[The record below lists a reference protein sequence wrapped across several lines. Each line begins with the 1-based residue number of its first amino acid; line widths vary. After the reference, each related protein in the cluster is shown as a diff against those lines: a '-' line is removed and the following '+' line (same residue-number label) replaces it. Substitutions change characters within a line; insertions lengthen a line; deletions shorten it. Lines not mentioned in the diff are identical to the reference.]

1 MAALKYWVWL
11 TTLPGLGERAK
22 LQLLAHFGSPEEIYF
37 APEGELLL
45 AEGITKLQ
53 AALLA
58 DKSLDRAEKVLED
71 CARDGQFL
79 LTMDDAGYPARLR
92 NIYDPPLLLYGK
104 GSLPLFDDEVAVTV
118 VGTRDCTPYGVR
130 AASQLG
136 YELARQGALLVSGM
150 AKGIDGEALKGALRA
165 GGFTAAVLGGGAD
178 VVYPAANRRLYEDIA
193 ATGVILSEYPPGT
206 EPRGDHFP
214 VRNRLLSA
222 LSLATVVVEAP
233 EKSGA
238 LITAAT
244 ALEQGREVF
253 AVPGPFDAPKS
264 RGCNTLIR
272 ECVCFFFDAWD
283 VLSFYESRFPHK
295 LRSLRA
301 TIPPLP
307 KGLFAPKLEN
317 SAEELERLVY
327 EKAHRLYGDELPK
340 IVQDRIDLELPGI
353 IQRFREEC
361 PDVDVDIR
369 MADHVDVPYELLAQ
383 GKMDAILVSPQD
395 EGQYEWV
402 HLADDPM
409 FAVLPKD
416 FDTQG
421 MTAFPLAAFEA
432 RDFIMPSQGFDKD
445 IMRIFNRIGVK
456 PHILPTWVDDPTVI
470 SMVSHGL
477 GVSMMTELTVRG
489 RTDGVKLLPVE
500 PASSRELGLAV
511 RLFYASSDFFCH
523 FIDCTKRVVAEM
535 QP

>member
-1 MAALKYWVWL
+1 MESKKLEALLMAVDLGSFTKAAEVLGYTQSGL
-11 TTLPGLGERAK
+11 THMMNSLEKEVGFTLLERGRNGVRLTEEGER
-22 LQLLAHFGSPEEIYF
+22 I
-37 APEGELLL
+37 APAVREF
-45 AEGITKLQ
+45 LQ
-53 AALLA
+53 AN
-58 DKSLDRAEKVLED
+58 
-71 CARDGQFL
+71 
-79 LTMDDAGYPARLR
+79 ARLDSV
-92 NIYDPPLLLYGK
+92 I
-104 GSLPLFDDEVAVTV
+104 EQV
-118 VGTRDCTPYGVR
+118 VSSRTEIIRVSAY
-130 AASQLG
+130 AS
-136 YELARQGALLVSGM
+136 
-150 AKGIDGEALKGALRA
+150 
-165 GGFTAAVLGGGAD
+165 
-178 VVYPAANRRLYEDIA
+178 IA
-193 ATGVILSEYPPGT
+193 M
-206 EPRGDHFP
+206 H
-214 VRNRLLSA
+214 
-222 LSLATVVVEAP
+222 
-233 EKSGA
+233 
-238 LITAAT
+238 
-244 ALEQGREVF
+244 
-253 AVPGPFDAPKS
+253 
-264 RGCNTLIR
+264 
-272 ECVCFFFDAWD
+272 W
-283 VLSFYESRFPHK
+283 
-295 LRSLRA
+295 
-301 TIPPLP
+301 
-307 KGLFAPKLEN
+307 
-317 SAEELERLVY
+317 
-327 EKAHRLYGDELPK
+327 
-340 IVQDRIDLELPGI
+340 LPGI

-369 MADHVDVPYELLAQ
+369 MADHVDIPYELLAQ

-511 RLFYASSDFFCH
+511 RSLDAASDGLRH

>member
-1 MAALKYWVWL
+1 MESKKLEALLMAVDLGSFTKAAEVLGYTQSGL
-11 TTLPGLGERAK
+11 THMMNSLEKEVGFTLLERGRSGVRLTEEGER
-22 LQLLAHFGSPEEIYF
+22 I
-37 APEGELLL
+37 APAVREF
-45 AEGITKLQ
+45 LQ
-53 AALLA
+53 AN
-58 DKSLDRAEKVLED
+58 
-71 CARDGQFL
+71 
-79 LTMDDAGYPARLR
+79 ARLDSV
-92 NIYDPPLLLYGK
+92 I
-104 GSLPLFDDEVAVTV
+104 EQVASSRTEIIRVSA
-118 VGTRDCTPYGVR
+118 Y
-130 AASQLG
+130 AS
-136 YELARQGALLVSGM
+136 
-150 AKGIDGEALKGALRA
+150 
-165 GGFTAAVLGGGAD
+165 
-178 VVYPAANRRLYEDIA
+178 IA
-193 ATGVILSEYPPGT
+193 M
-206 EPRGDHFP
+206 H
-214 VRNRLLSA
+214 
-222 LSLATVVVEAP
+222 
-233 EKSGA
+233 
-238 LITAAT
+238 
-244 ALEQGREVF
+244 
-253 AVPGPFDAPKS
+253 
-264 RGCNTLIR
+264 
-272 ECVCFFFDAWD
+272 W
-283 VLSFYESRFPHK
+283 
-295 LRSLRA
+295 
-301 TIPPLP
+301 
-307 KGLFAPKLEN
+307 
-317 SAEELERLVY
+317 
-327 EKAHRLYGDELPK
+327 
-340 IVQDRIDLELPGI
+340 LPGI

-383 GKMDAILVSPQD
+383 GKMDAILVSPQE

-511 RLFYASSDFFCH
+511 RSLDAASDGLRH
-523 FIDCTKRVVAEM
+523 FIDCTKRVFAEM

>member
-1 MAALKYWVWL
+1 MESKKLEALLMAVDLGSFTKAAEVLGYTQSGL
-11 TTLPGLGERAK
+11 THMMNSLEKEVGFTLLERGRSGVRLTEEGER
-22 LQLLAHFGSPEEIYF
+22 I
-37 APEGELLL
+37 APAVREF
-45 AEGITKLQ
+45 LQ
-53 AALLA
+53 AN
-58 DKSLDRAEKVLED
+58 
-71 CARDGQFL
+71 
-79 LTMDDAGYPARLR
+79 ARLDSV
-92 NIYDPPLLLYGK
+92 I
-104 GSLPLFDDEVAVTV
+104 EQVASSRTEIIRVSA
-118 VGTRDCTPYGVR
+118 Y
-130 AASQLG
+130 AS
-136 YELARQGALLVSGM
+136 
-150 AKGIDGEALKGALRA
+150 
-165 GGFTAAVLGGGAD
+165 
-178 VVYPAANRRLYEDIA
+178 IA
-193 ATGVILSEYPPGT
+193 M
-206 EPRGDHFP
+206 H
-214 VRNRLLSA
+214 
-222 LSLATVVVEAP
+222 
-233 EKSGA
+233 
-238 LITAAT
+238 
-244 ALEQGREVF
+244 
-253 AVPGPFDAPKS
+253 
-264 RGCNTLIR
+264 
-272 ECVCFFFDAWD
+272 W
-283 VLSFYESRFPHK
+283 
-295 LRSLRA
+295 
-301 TIPPLP
+301 
-307 KGLFAPKLEN
+307 
-317 SAEELERLVY
+317 
-327 EKAHRLYGDELPK
+327 
-340 IVQDRIDLELPGI
+340 LPGI

-416 FDTQG
+416 FATQG

-511 RLFYASSDFFCH
+511 RSLDAASDGLRH

>member
-1 MAALKYWVWL
+1 MESKKLEALLMAVDLGSFTKAAEVLGYTQSGL
-11 TTLPGLGERAK
+11 THMMNSLEKEVGFTLLERGRSGVRLTEEGER
-22 LQLLAHFGSPEEIYF
+22 I
-37 APEGELLL
+37 APAVREF
-45 AEGITKLQ
+45 LQ
-53 AALLA
+53 AN
-58 DKSLDRAEKVLED
+58 
-71 CARDGQFL
+71 
-79 LTMDDAGYPARLR
+79 ARLDSV
-92 NIYDPPLLLYGK
+92 I
-104 GSLPLFDDEVAVTV
+104 EQVASSRTEIIRVSA
-118 VGTRDCTPYGVR
+118 Y
-130 AASQLG
+130 AS
-136 YELARQGALLVSGM
+136 
-150 AKGIDGEALKGALRA
+150 
-165 GGFTAAVLGGGAD
+165 
-178 VVYPAANRRLYEDIA
+178 IA
-193 ATGVILSEYPPGT
+193 M
-206 EPRGDHFP
+206 H
-214 VRNRLLSA
+214 
-222 LSLATVVVEAP
+222 
-233 EKSGA
+233 
-238 LITAAT
+238 
-244 ALEQGREVF
+244 
-253 AVPGPFDAPKS
+253 
-264 RGCNTLIR
+264 
-272 ECVCFFFDAWD
+272 W
-283 VLSFYESRFPHK
+283 
-295 LRSLRA
+295 
-301 TIPPLP
+301 
-307 KGLFAPKLEN
+307 
-317 SAEELERLVY
+317 
-327 EKAHRLYGDELPK
+327 
-340 IVQDRIDLELPGI
+340 LPGI

-477 GVSMMTELTVRG
+477 GVSMLTELTVRG

-511 RLFYASSDFFCH
+511 RSLDAASDGLRH

>member
-1 MAALKYWVWL
+1 MESKKLEALLMAVDLGSFTKAAEVLGYTQSGL
-11 TTLPGLGERAK
+11 THMMNSLEKEVGFTLLERGRSGVRLTEEGER
-22 LQLLAHFGSPEEIYF
+22 I
-37 APEGELLL
+37 APAVREF
-45 AEGITKLQ
+45 LQ
-53 AALLA
+53 AN
-58 DKSLDRAEKVLED
+58 
-71 CARDGQFL
+71 
-79 LTMDDAGYPARLR
+79 ARLDSV
-92 NIYDPPLLLYGK
+92 I
-104 GSLPLFDDEVAVTV
+104 EQVASSRTEIIRVSA
-118 VGTRDCTPYGVR
+118 Y
-130 AASQLG
+130 AS
-136 YELARQGALLVSGM
+136 
-150 AKGIDGEALKGALRA
+150 
-165 GGFTAAVLGGGAD
+165 
-178 VVYPAANRRLYEDIA
+178 IA
-193 ATGVILSEYPPGT
+193 M
-206 EPRGDHFP
+206 H
-214 VRNRLLSA
+214 
-222 LSLATVVVEAP
+222 
-233 EKSGA
+233 
-238 LITAAT
+238 
-244 ALEQGREVF
+244 
-253 AVPGPFDAPKS
+253 
-264 RGCNTLIR
+264 
-272 ECVCFFFDAWD
+272 W
-283 VLSFYESRFPHK
+283 
-295 LRSLRA
+295 
-301 TIPPLP
+301 
-307 KGLFAPKLEN
+307 
-317 SAEELERLVY
+317 
-327 EKAHRLYGDELPK
+327 
-340 IVQDRIDLELPGI
+340 LPGI
-353 IQRFREEC
+353 IQRFHEEC

-409 FAVLPKD
+409 FAVLPRD

-511 RLFYASSDFFCH
+511 RSLDAASDGLRH

>member
-1 MAALKYWVWL
+1 MESKKLEALLMAVDLGSFTKAAEVLGYTQSGL
-11 TTLPGLGERAK
+11 THMMNSLEKEVGFTLLERGRSGVRLTEEGER
-22 LQLLAHFGSPEEIYF
+22 I
-37 APEGELLL
+37 APAVREF
-45 AEGITKLQ
+45 LQ
-53 AALLA
+53 AN
-58 DKSLDRAEKVLED
+58 
-71 CARDGQFL
+71 
-79 LTMDDAGYPARLR
+79 ARLDSV
-92 NIYDPPLLLYGK
+92 I
-104 GSLPLFDDEVAVTV
+104 EQVASSRTEIIRVSA
-118 VGTRDCTPYGVR
+118 Y
-130 AASQLG
+130 AS
-136 YELARQGALLVSGM
+136 
-150 AKGIDGEALKGALRA
+150 
-165 GGFTAAVLGGGAD
+165 
-178 VVYPAANRRLYEDIA
+178 IA
-193 ATGVILSEYPPGT
+193 M
-206 EPRGDHFP
+206 H
-214 VRNRLLSA
+214 
-222 LSLATVVVEAP
+222 
-233 EKSGA
+233 
-238 LITAAT
+238 
-244 ALEQGREVF
+244 
-253 AVPGPFDAPKS
+253 
-264 RGCNTLIR
+264 
-272 ECVCFFFDAWD
+272 W
-283 VLSFYESRFPHK
+283 
-295 LRSLRA
+295 
-301 TIPPLP
+301 
-307 KGLFAPKLEN
+307 
-317 SAEELERLVY
+317 
-327 EKAHRLYGDELPK
+327 
-340 IVQDRIDLELPGI
+340 LPGI

-432 RDFIMPSQGFDKD
+432 CDFIMPSQGFDKD

-511 RLFYASSDFFCH
+511 RSLDAASDGLRH

>member
-1 MAALKYWVWL
+1 MESKKLEALLMAVDLGSFTKAAEVLGYTQSGL
-11 TTLPGLGERAK
+11 THMMNSLEKEVGFTLLERGRSGVRLTEEGER
-22 LQLLAHFGSPEEIYF
+22 I
-37 APEGELLL
+37 APAVREF
-45 AEGITKLQ
+45 LQ
-53 AALLA
+53 AN
-58 DKSLDRAEKVLED
+58 
-71 CARDGQFL
+71 
-79 LTMDDAGYPARLR
+79 ARLDSV
-92 NIYDPPLLLYGK
+92 I
-104 GSLPLFDDEVAVTV
+104 EQVASSRTEIIRVSA
-118 VGTRDCTPYGVR
+118 Y
-130 AASQLG
+130 AS
-136 YELARQGALLVSGM
+136 
-150 AKGIDGEALKGALRA
+150 
-165 GGFTAAVLGGGAD
+165 
-178 VVYPAANRRLYEDIA
+178 IA
-193 ATGVILSEYPPGT
+193 M
-206 EPRGDHFP
+206 H
-214 VRNRLLSA
+214 
-222 LSLATVVVEAP
+222 
-233 EKSGA
+233 
-238 LITAAT
+238 
-244 ALEQGREVF
+244 
-253 AVPGPFDAPKS
+253 
-264 RGCNTLIR
+264 
-272 ECVCFFFDAWD
+272 W
-283 VLSFYESRFPHK
+283 
-295 LRSLRA
+295 
-301 TIPPLP
+301 
-307 KGLFAPKLEN
+307 
-317 SAEELERLVY
+317 
-327 EKAHRLYGDELPK
+327 
-340 IVQDRIDLELPGI
+340 LPGI

-416 FDTQG
+416 FDTQD

-511 RLFYASSDFFCH
+511 RSLDAASDGLRH

>member
-1 MAALKYWVWL
+1 MESKKLEALLMAVDLGSFTKAAEVLGYTQSGL
-11 TTLPGLGERAK
+11 THMMNSLEKEVGFTLLERGRSGVRLTEEGER
-22 LQLLAHFGSPEEIYF
+22 I
-37 APEGELLL
+37 APAVREF
-45 AEGITKLQ
+45 LQ
-53 AALLA
+53 AN
-58 DKSLDRAEKVLED
+58 
-71 CARDGQFL
+71 
-79 LTMDDAGYPARLR
+79 ARLDSV
-92 NIYDPPLLLYGK
+92 I
-104 GSLPLFDDEVAVTV
+104 EQVASSRTEIIRVSA
-118 VGTRDCTPYGVR
+118 Y
-130 AASQLG
+130 AS
-136 YELARQGALLVSGM
+136 
-150 AKGIDGEALKGALRA
+150 
-165 GGFTAAVLGGGAD
+165 
-178 VVYPAANRRLYEDIA
+178 IA
-193 ATGVILSEYPPGT
+193 M
-206 EPRGDHFP
+206 H
-214 VRNRLLSA
+214 
-222 LSLATVVVEAP
+222 
-233 EKSGA
+233 
-238 LITAAT
+238 
-244 ALEQGREVF
+244 
-253 AVPGPFDAPKS
+253 
-264 RGCNTLIR
+264 
-272 ECVCFFFDAWD
+272 W
-283 VLSFYESRFPHK
+283 
-295 LRSLRA
+295 
-301 TIPPLP
+301 
-307 KGLFAPKLEN
+307 
-317 SAEELERLVY
+317 
-327 EKAHRLYGDELPK
+327 
-340 IVQDRIDLELPGI
+340 LPGI

-511 RLFYASSDFFCH
+511 RALDAASDGLRH

>member
-1 MAALKYWVWL
+1 MESKKLEALLMAVDLGSFTKAAEVLGYTQSGL
-11 TTLPGLGERAK
+11 THMMNSLEKEVGFTLLERGRSGVRLTEEGER
-22 LQLLAHFGSPEEIYF
+22 I
-37 APEGELLL
+37 APAVREF
-45 AEGITKLQ
+45 LQ
-53 AALLA
+53 AN
-58 DKSLDRAEKVLED
+58 
-71 CARDGQFL
+71 
-79 LTMDDAGYPARLR
+79 ARLDSV
-92 NIYDPPLLLYGK
+92 I
-104 GSLPLFDDEVAVTV
+104 EQVASSRKEIIRVSA
-118 VGTRDCTPYGVR
+118 Y
-130 AASQLG
+130 AS
-136 YELARQGALLVSGM
+136 
-150 AKGIDGEALKGALRA
+150 
-165 GGFTAAVLGGGAD
+165 
-178 VVYPAANRRLYEDIA
+178 IA
-193 ATGVILSEYPPGT
+193 M
-206 EPRGDHFP
+206 H
-214 VRNRLLSA
+214 
-222 LSLATVVVEAP
+222 
-233 EKSGA
+233 
-238 LITAAT
+238 
-244 ALEQGREVF
+244 
-253 AVPGPFDAPKS
+253 
-264 RGCNTLIR
+264 
-272 ECVCFFFDAWD
+272 W
-283 VLSFYESRFPHK
+283 
-295 LRSLRA
+295 
-301 TIPPLP
+301 
-307 KGLFAPKLEN
+307 
-317 SAEELERLVY
+317 
-327 EKAHRLYGDELPK
+327 
-340 IVQDRIDLELPGI
+340 LPGI

-511 RLFYASSDFFCH
+511 RSLDAASDGLRH

>member
-1 MAALKYWVWL
+1 MESKKLEALLMAVDLGSFTKAAEVLGYTQSGL
-11 TTLPGLGERAK
+11 THMMNSLEKEVGFTLLERGRSGVRLTEEGER
-22 LQLLAHFGSPEEIYF
+22 I
-37 APEGELLL
+37 APAVREF
-45 AEGITKLQ
+45 LQ
-53 AALLA
+53 AN
-58 DKSLDRAEKVLED
+58 
-71 CARDGQFL
+71 
-79 LTMDDAGYPARLR
+79 ARLDSV
-92 NIYDPPLLLYGK
+92 I
-104 GSLPLFDDEVAVTV
+104 EQVASSRTEIIRVSA
-118 VGTRDCTPYGVR
+118 Y
-130 AASQLG
+130 AS
-136 YELARQGALLVSGM
+136 
-150 AKGIDGEALKGALRA
+150 
-165 GGFTAAVLGGGAD
+165 
-178 VVYPAANRRLYEDIA
+178 IA
-193 ATGVILSEYPPGT
+193 M
-206 EPRGDHFP
+206 H
-214 VRNRLLSA
+214 
-222 LSLATVVVEAP
+222 
-233 EKSGA
+233 
-238 LITAAT
+238 
-244 ALEQGREVF
+244 
-253 AVPGPFDAPKS
+253 
-264 RGCNTLIR
+264 
-272 ECVCFFFDAWD
+272 W
-283 VLSFYESRFPHK
+283 
-295 LRSLRA
+295 
-301 TIPPLP
+301 
-307 KGLFAPKLEN
+307 
-317 SAEELERLVY
+317 
-327 EKAHRLYGDELPK
+327 
-340 IVQDRIDLELPGI
+340 LPGI

-409 FAVLPKD
+409 FAVLPRD

-432 RDFIMPSQGFDKD
+432 RDFIMASQGFDKD

-511 RLFYASSDFFCH
+511 RSLDAASDGLRH

>member
-1 MAALKYWVWL
+1 MESKKLEALLMAVDLGSFTKAAEVLGYTQSGL
-11 TTLPGLGERAK
+11 THMMNSLEKEVGFTLLERGRSGVRLTEEGER
-22 LQLLAHFGSPEEIYF
+22 I
-37 APEGELLL
+37 APAVREF
-45 AEGITKLQ
+45 LQ
-53 AALLA
+53 AN
-58 DKSLDRAEKVLED
+58 
-71 CARDGQFL
+71 
-79 LTMDDAGYPARLR
+79 ARLDSV
-92 NIYDPPLLLYGK
+92 I
-104 GSLPLFDDEVAVTV
+104 EQVASSRTEIIRVSA
-118 VGTRDCTPYGVR
+118 Y
-130 AASQLG
+130 AS
-136 YELARQGALLVSGM
+136 
-150 AKGIDGEALKGALRA
+150 
-165 GGFTAAVLGGGAD
+165 
-178 VVYPAANRRLYEDIA
+178 IA
-193 ATGVILSEYPPGT
+193 M
-206 EPRGDHFP
+206 H
-214 VRNRLLSA
+214 
-222 LSLATVVVEAP
+222 
-233 EKSGA
+233 
-238 LITAAT
+238 
-244 ALEQGREVF
+244 
-253 AVPGPFDAPKS
+253 
-264 RGCNTLIR
+264 
-272 ECVCFFFDAWD
+272 W
-283 VLSFYESRFPHK
+283 
-295 LRSLRA
+295 
-301 TIPPLP
+301 
-307 KGLFAPKLEN
+307 
-317 SAEELERLVY
+317 
-327 EKAHRLYGDELPK
+327 
-340 IVQDRIDLELPGI
+340 LPGI

-369 MADHVDVPYELLAQ
+369 MADHVDIPYELLAQ

-511 RLFYASSDFFCH
+511 RSLDAASDGLRH

-535 QP
+535 

>member
-1 MAALKYWVWL
+1 MESKKLEALLMAVDLGSFTKAAEVLGYTQSGL
-11 TTLPGLGERAK
+11 THMMNSLEKEVGFTLLERGRSGVRLTEEGER
-22 LQLLAHFGSPEEIYF
+22 I
-37 APEGELLL
+37 APAVREF
-45 AEGITKLQ
+45 LQ
-53 AALLA
+53 AN
-58 DKSLDRAEKVLED
+58 
-71 CARDGQFL
+71 
-79 LTMDDAGYPARLR
+79 ARLDSV
-92 NIYDPPLLLYGK
+92 I
-104 GSLPLFDDEVAVTV
+104 EQVASSRTEII
-118 VGTRDCTPYGVR
+118 R
-130 AASQLG
+130 
-136 YELARQGALLVSGM
+136 VS
-150 AKGIDGEALKGALRA
+150 AY
-165 GGFTAAVLGGGAD
+165 VS
-178 VVYPAANRRLYEDIA
+178 IA
-193 ATGVILSEYPPGT
+193 M
-206 EPRGDHFP
+206 H
-214 VRNRLLSA
+214 
-222 LSLATVVVEAP
+222 
-233 EKSGA
+233 
-238 LITAAT
+238 
-244 ALEQGREVF
+244 
-253 AVPGPFDAPKS
+253 
-264 RGCNTLIR
+264 
-272 ECVCFFFDAWD
+272 W
-283 VLSFYESRFPHK
+283 
-295 LRSLRA
+295 
-301 TIPPLP
+301 
-307 KGLFAPKLEN
+307 
-317 SAEELERLVY
+317 
-327 EKAHRLYGDELPK
+327 
-340 IVQDRIDLELPGI
+340 LPGI

-511 RLFYASSDFFCH
+511 RSLDAASDGLRH

>member
-1 MAALKYWVWL
+1 MESKKLEALLMAVDLGSFTKAAEVLGYTQSGL
-11 TTLPGLGERAK
+11 THMMNSLEKEVGFTLLERGRSGVRLTEEGER
-22 LQLLAHFGSPEEIYF
+22 I
-37 APEGELLL
+37 APAVREF
-45 AEGITKLQ
+45 LQ
-53 AALLA
+53 AN
-58 DKSLDRAEKVLED
+58 
-71 CARDGQFL
+71 
-79 LTMDDAGYPARLR
+79 ARLDSV
-92 NIYDPPLLLYGK
+92 I
-104 GSLPLFDDEVAVTV
+104 EQVASSRTEIIRVSA
-118 VGTRDCTPYGVR
+118 Y
-130 AASQLG
+130 AS
-136 YELARQGALLVSGM
+136 
-150 AKGIDGEALKGALRA
+150 
-165 GGFTAAVLGGGAD
+165 
-178 VVYPAANRRLYEDIA
+178 IA
-193 ATGVILSEYPPGT
+193 M
-206 EPRGDHFP
+206 H
-214 VRNRLLSA
+214 
-222 LSLATVVVEAP
+222 
-233 EKSGA
+233 
-238 LITAAT
+238 
-244 ALEQGREVF
+244 
-253 AVPGPFDAPKS
+253 
-264 RGCNTLIR
+264 
-272 ECVCFFFDAWD
+272 W
-283 VLSFYESRFPHK
+283 
-295 LRSLRA
+295 
-301 TIPPLP
+301 
-307 KGLFAPKLEN
+307 
-317 SAEELERLVY
+317 
-327 EKAHRLYGDELPK
+327 
-340 IVQDRIDLELPGI
+340 LPGI

-500 PASSRELGLAV
+500 PVSSRELGLAV
-511 RLFYASSDFFCH
+511 RSLDAASDGLCH

>member
-1 MAALKYWVWL
+1 MESKKLEALLMAVDLGSFTKAAEVLGYTQSGL
-11 TTLPGLGERAK
+11 THMMNSLEKEVGFTLLERGRSGVRLTEEGER
-22 LQLLAHFGSPEEIYF
+22 I
-37 APEGELLL
+37 APAVREF
-45 AEGITKLQ
+45 LQ
-53 AALLA
+53 AN
-58 DKSLDRAEKVLED
+58 
-71 CARDGQFL
+71 
-79 LTMDDAGYPARLR
+79 ARLDSV
-92 NIYDPPLLLYGK
+92 I
-104 GSLPLFDDEVAVTV
+104 EQVASSRTEII
-118 VGTRDCTPYGVR
+118 RISAY
-130 AASQLG
+130 AS
-136 YELARQGALLVSGM
+136 
-150 AKGIDGEALKGALRA
+150 
-165 GGFTAAVLGGGAD
+165 
-178 VVYPAANRRLYEDIA
+178 IA
-193 ATGVILSEYPPGT
+193 M
-206 EPRGDHFP
+206 H
-214 VRNRLLSA
+214 
-222 LSLATVVVEAP
+222 
-233 EKSGA
+233 
-238 LITAAT
+238 
-244 ALEQGREVF
+244 
-253 AVPGPFDAPKS
+253 
-264 RGCNTLIR
+264 
-272 ECVCFFFDAWD
+272 W
-283 VLSFYESRFPHK
+283 
-295 LRSLRA
+295 
-301 TIPPLP
+301 
-307 KGLFAPKLEN
+307 
-317 SAEELERLVY
+317 
-327 EKAHRLYGDELPK
+327 
-340 IVQDRIDLELPGI
+340 LPGI

-369 MADHVDVPYELLAQ
+369 MADHVDIPYELLAQ

-511 RLFYASSDFFCH
+511 RSLDAASDGLRH

>member
-1 MAALKYWVWL
+1 MESKKLEALLMAVDLGSFTKAAEVLGYTQSGL
-11 TTLPGLGERAK
+11 THMMNSLEKEVGFTLLER
-22 LQLLAHFGSPEEIYF
+22 GRSGVRI
-37 APEGELLL
+37 APAVREF
-45 AEGITKLQ
+45 LQ
-53 AALLA
+53 AN
-58 DKSLDRAEKVLED
+58 
-71 CARDGQFL
+71 
-79 LTMDDAGYPARLR
+79 ARLDSV
-92 NIYDPPLLLYGK
+92 I
-104 GSLPLFDDEVAVTV
+104 EQVASSRTEIIRVSA
-118 VGTRDCTPYGVR
+118 Y
-130 AASQLG
+130 AS
-136 YELARQGALLVSGM
+136 
-150 AKGIDGEALKGALRA
+150 
-165 GGFTAAVLGGGAD
+165 
-178 VVYPAANRRLYEDIA
+178 IA
-193 ATGVILSEYPPGT
+193 M
-206 EPRGDHFP
+206 H
-214 VRNRLLSA
+214 
-222 LSLATVVVEAP
+222 
-233 EKSGA
+233 
-238 LITAAT
+238 
-244 ALEQGREVF
+244 
-253 AVPGPFDAPKS
+253 
-264 RGCNTLIR
+264 
-272 ECVCFFFDAWD
+272 W
-283 VLSFYESRFPHK
+283 
-295 LRSLRA
+295 
-301 TIPPLP
+301 
-307 KGLFAPKLEN
+307 
-317 SAEELERLVY
+317 
-327 EKAHRLYGDELPK
+327 
-340 IVQDRIDLELPGI
+340 LPGI

-511 RLFYASSDFFCH
+511 RSLDAASDGLRH

>member
-1 MAALKYWVWL
+1 MESKKLEALLMAVDLGSFTKAAEVLGYTQSGL
-11 TTLPGLGERAK
+11 THMMNSLEKEVGFTLLERGRSGVRLTEEGER
-22 LQLLAHFGSPEEIYF
+22 I
-37 APEGELLL
+37 APAVREF
-45 AEGITKLQ
+45 LQ
-53 AALLA
+53 AN
-58 DKSLDRAEKVLED
+58 
-71 CARDGQFL
+71 
-79 LTMDDAGYPARLR
+79 ARLDSV
-92 NIYDPPLLLYGK
+92 I
-104 GSLPLFDDEVAVTV
+104 EQVASSRTEIIRVSA
-118 VGTRDCTPYGVR
+118 Y
-130 AASQLG
+130 AS
-136 YELARQGALLVSGM
+136 
-150 AKGIDGEALKGALRA
+150 
-165 GGFTAAVLGGGAD
+165 
-178 VVYPAANRRLYEDIA
+178 IA
-193 ATGVILSEYPPGT
+193 M
-206 EPRGDHFP
+206 H
-214 VRNRLLSA
+214 
-222 LSLATVVVEAP
+222 
-233 EKSGA
+233 
-238 LITAAT
+238 
-244 ALEQGREVF
+244 
-253 AVPGPFDAPKS
+253 
-264 RGCNTLIR
+264 
-272 ECVCFFFDAWD
+272 W
-283 VLSFYESRFPHK
+283 
-295 LRSLRA
+295 
-301 TIPPLP
+301 
-307 KGLFAPKLEN
+307 
-317 SAEELERLVY
+317 
-327 EKAHRLYGDELPK
+327 
-340 IVQDRIDLELPGI
+340 LPGI

-421 MTAFPLAAFEA
+421 MTAFPLAAFPLAAFEA

-511 RLFYASSDFFCH
+511 RSLDAASDGLRH

>member
-1 MAALKYWVWL
+1 MESKKLEALLMAVDLGSFTKAAEVLGYTQSGL
-11 TTLPGLGERAK
+11 THMMNSLEKEVGFTLLERGRSGVRLTGEGER
-22 LQLLAHFGSPEEIYF
+22 I
-37 APEGELLL
+37 APAVREF
-45 AEGITKLQ
+45 LQ
-53 AALLA
+53 AN
-58 DKSLDRAEKVLED
+58 
-71 CARDGQFL
+71 
-79 LTMDDAGYPARLR
+79 ARLDSV
-92 NIYDPPLLLYGK
+92 I
-104 GSLPLFDDEVAVTV
+104 EQVASSRTEIIRVSA
-118 VGTRDCTPYGVR
+118 Y
-130 AASQLG
+130 AS
-136 YELARQGALLVSGM
+136 
-150 AKGIDGEALKGALRA
+150 
-165 GGFTAAVLGGGAD
+165 
-178 VVYPAANRRLYEDIA
+178 IA
-193 ATGVILSEYPPGT
+193 M
-206 EPRGDHFP
+206 H
-214 VRNRLLSA
+214 
-222 LSLATVVVEAP
+222 
-233 EKSGA
+233 
-238 LITAAT
+238 
-244 ALEQGREVF
+244 
-253 AVPGPFDAPKS
+253 
-264 RGCNTLIR
+264 
-272 ECVCFFFDAWD
+272 W
-283 VLSFYESRFPHK
+283 
-295 LRSLRA
+295 
-301 TIPPLP
+301 
-307 KGLFAPKLEN
+307 
-317 SAEELERLVY
+317 
-327 EKAHRLYGDELPK
+327 
-340 IVQDRIDLELPGI
+340 LPGI

-409 FAVLPKD
+409 FAVLPRD

-511 RLFYASSDFFCH
+511 RSLDAASDGLRH

-535 QP
+535 RP

>member
-1 MAALKYWVWL
+1 MESKKLEALLMAVDLGSFTKAAEVLGYTQSGL
-11 TTLPGLGERAK
+11 THMMNSLEKEVGFTLLERGRSGVRLTEEGER
-22 LQLLAHFGSPEEIYF
+22 I
-37 APEGELLL
+37 APAVREF
-45 AEGITKLQ
+45 LQ
-53 AALLA
+53 AN
-58 DKSLDRAEKVLED
+58 
-71 CARDGQFL
+71 
-79 LTMDDAGYPARLR
+79 ARLDSV
-92 NIYDPPLLLYGK
+92 I
-104 GSLPLFDDEVAVTV
+104 EQVASSRTEIIRVSA
-118 VGTRDCTPYGVR
+118 Y
-130 AASQLG
+130 AS
-136 YELARQGALLVSGM
+136 
-150 AKGIDGEALKGALRA
+150 
-165 GGFTAAVLGGGAD
+165 
-178 VVYPAANRRLYEDIA
+178 IA
-193 ATGVILSEYPPGT
+193 M
-206 EPRGDHFP
+206 H
-214 VRNRLLSA
+214 
-222 LSLATVVVEAP
+222 
-233 EKSGA
+233 
-238 LITAAT
+238 
-244 ALEQGREVF
+244 
-253 AVPGPFDAPKS
+253 
-264 RGCNTLIR
+264 
-272 ECVCFFFDAWD
+272 W
-283 VLSFYESRFPHK
+283 
-295 LRSLRA
+295 
-301 TIPPLP
+301 
-307 KGLFAPKLEN
+307 
-317 SAEELERLVY
+317 
-327 EKAHRLYGDELPK
+327 
-340 IVQDRIDLELPGI
+340 LPGI

-409 FAVLPKD
+409 FAVLPRD

-477 GVSMMTELTVRG
+477 GMSMMTELTVRG

-511 RLFYASSDFFCH
+511 RSLDAASDGLRH

>member
-1 MAALKYWVWL
+1 MESKKLEALLMAVDLGSFTKAAEVLGYTQSGL
-11 TTLPGLGERAK
+11 THMMNSLEKEVGFTLLERGRSGVRLTEEGER
-22 LQLLAHFGSPEEIYF
+22 I
-37 APEGELLL
+37 APAVREF
-45 AEGITKLQ
+45 LQ
-53 AALLA
+53 AN
-58 DKSLDRAEKVLED
+58 
-71 CARDGQFL
+71 
-79 LTMDDAGYPARLR
+79 ARLDSV
-92 NIYDPPLLLYGK
+92 I
-104 GSLPLFDDEVAVTV
+104 EQVASSRTEIIRVSA
-118 VGTRDCTPYGVR
+118 Y
-130 AASQLG
+130 AS
-136 YELARQGALLVSGM
+136 
-150 AKGIDGEALKGALRA
+150 
-165 GGFTAAVLGGGAD
+165 
-178 VVYPAANRRLYEDIA
+178 IA
-193 ATGVILSEYPPGT
+193 M
-206 EPRGDHFP
+206 H
-214 VRNRLLSA
+214 
-222 LSLATVVVEAP
+222 
-233 EKSGA
+233 
-238 LITAAT
+238 
-244 ALEQGREVF
+244 
-253 AVPGPFDAPKS
+253 
-264 RGCNTLIR
+264 
-272 ECVCFFFDAWD
+272 W
-283 VLSFYESRFPHK
+283 
-295 LRSLRA
+295 
-301 TIPPLP
+301 
-307 KGLFAPKLEN
+307 
-317 SAEELERLVY
+317 
-327 EKAHRLYGDELPK
+327 
-340 IVQDRIDLELPGI
+340 LPGI

-456 PHILPTWVDDPTVI
+456 PHILPTWLDDPTVI

-511 RLFYASSDFFCH
+511 RSLDAASDGLRH

>member
-1 MAALKYWVWL
+1 MESKKLEALLMAVDLGSFTKAAEVLGYTQSGL
-11 TTLPGLGERAK
+11 THMMNSLEKEVGFTLLERGRSGVRLTEEGER
-22 LQLLAHFGSPEEIYF
+22 I
-37 APEGELLL
+37 APAVREF
-45 AEGITKLQ
+45 LQ
-53 AALLA
+53 AN
-58 DKSLDRAEKVLED
+58 
-71 CARDGQFL
+71 
-79 LTMDDAGYPARLR
+79 ARLDSV
-92 NIYDPPLLLYGK
+92 I
-104 GSLPLFDDEVAVTV
+104 EQVASSRTEIIRVSA
-118 VGTRDCTPYGVR
+118 Y
-130 AASQLG
+130 AS
-136 YELARQGALLVSGM
+136 
-150 AKGIDGEALKGALRA
+150 
-165 GGFTAAVLGGGAD
+165 
-178 VVYPAANRRLYEDIA
+178 IA
-193 ATGVILSEYPPGT
+193 M
-206 EPRGDHFP
+206 H
-214 VRNRLLSA
+214 
-222 LSLATVVVEAP
+222 
-233 EKSGA
+233 
-238 LITAAT
+238 
-244 ALEQGREVF
+244 
-253 AVPGPFDAPKS
+253 
-264 RGCNTLIR
+264 
-272 ECVCFFFDAWD
+272 W
-283 VLSFYESRFPHK
+283 
-295 LRSLRA
+295 
-301 TIPPLP
+301 
-307 KGLFAPKLEN
+307 
-317 SAEELERLVY
+317 
-327 EKAHRLYGDELPK
+327 
-340 IVQDRIDLELPGI
+340 LPGI

-383 GKMDAILVSPQD
+383 GKIDAILVSPQD

-511 RLFYASSDFFCH
+511 RSLDAASDGLRH

>member
-1 MAALKYWVWL
+1 MESKKLEALLMAVDLGSFTKAAEVLGYTQSGL
-11 TTLPGLGERAK
+11 THMMNSLEKEVGFTLLERGRSGVRLTEEGER
-22 LQLLAHFGSPEEIYF
+22 I
-37 APEGELLL
+37 APAVREF
-45 AEGITKLQ
+45 LQ
-53 AALLA
+53 AN
-58 DKSLDRAEKVLED
+58 
-71 CARDGQFL
+71 
-79 LTMDDAGYPARLR
+79 ARL
-92 NIYDPPLLLYGK
+92 D
-104 GSLPLFDDEVAVTV
+104 SVFEQVASSRTEIIRVSA
-118 VGTRDCTPYGVR
+118 Y
-130 AASQLG
+130 AS
-136 YELARQGALLVSGM
+136 
-150 AKGIDGEALKGALRA
+150 
-165 GGFTAAVLGGGAD
+165 
-178 VVYPAANRRLYEDIA
+178 IA
-193 ATGVILSEYPPGT
+193 M
-206 EPRGDHFP
+206 H
-214 VRNRLLSA
+214 
-222 LSLATVVVEAP
+222 
-233 EKSGA
+233 
-238 LITAAT
+238 
-244 ALEQGREVF
+244 
-253 AVPGPFDAPKS
+253 
-264 RGCNTLIR
+264 
-272 ECVCFFFDAWD
+272 W
-283 VLSFYESRFPHK
+283 
-295 LRSLRA
+295 
-301 TIPPLP
+301 
-307 KGLFAPKLEN
+307 
-317 SAEELERLVY
+317 
-327 EKAHRLYGDELPK
+327 
-340 IVQDRIDLELPGI
+340 LPGI

-409 FAVLPKD
+409 FAVLPRD

-511 RLFYASSDFFCH
+511 RSLDAASDGLRH

>member
-1 MAALKYWVWL
+1 MESKKLEALLMAVDLGSFTKAAEVLGYTQSGL
-11 TTLPGLGERAK
+11 THMMNSLEKEVGFTLLERGRSGVRLTEEGER
-22 LQLLAHFGSPEEIYF
+22 I
-37 APEGELLL
+37 APAVREF
-45 AEGITKLQ
+45 LQ
-53 AALLA
+53 AN
-58 DKSLDRAEKVLED
+58 
-71 CARDGQFL
+71 
-79 LTMDDAGYPARLR
+79 ARLDSV
-92 NIYDPPLLLYGK
+92 I
-104 GSLPLFDDEVAVTV
+104 EQVASSRTEIIRVSA
-118 VGTRDCTPYGVR
+118 Y
-130 AASQLG
+130 AS
-136 YELARQGALLVSGM
+136 
-150 AKGIDGEALKGALRA
+150 
-165 GGFTAAVLGGGAD
+165 
-178 VVYPAANRRLYEDIA
+178 IA
-193 ATGVILSEYPPGT
+193 M
-206 EPRGDHFP
+206 H
-214 VRNRLLSA
+214 
-222 LSLATVVVEAP
+222 
-233 EKSGA
+233 
-238 LITAAT
+238 
-244 ALEQGREVF
+244 
-253 AVPGPFDAPKS
+253 
-264 RGCNTLIR
+264 
-272 ECVCFFFDAWD
+272 W
-283 VLSFYESRFPHK
+283 
-295 LRSLRA
+295 
-301 TIPPLP
+301 
-307 KGLFAPKLEN
+307 
-317 SAEELERLVY
+317 
-327 EKAHRLYGDELPK
+327 
-340 IVQDRIDLELPGI
+340 LPGI

-456 PHILPTWVDDPTVI
+456 PHILPTWVDDPTAI

-500 PASSRELGLAV
+500 PVSSRELGLAV
-511 RLFYASSDFFCH
+511 RSLDAASDDLRH

>member
-1 MAALKYWVWL
+1 MESKKLEALLMAVDLGSFTKAAEVLGYTQSGL
-11 TTLPGLGERAK
+11 THMMNSLEKEVGFTLLERGRSGVRLTEEGER
-22 LQLLAHFGSPEEIYF
+22 I
-37 APEGELLL
+37 APAVREF
-45 AEGITKLQ
+45 LQ
-53 AALLA
+53 AN
-58 DKSLDRAEKVLED
+58 
-71 CARDGQFL
+71 
-79 LTMDDAGYPARLR
+79 ARLDSV
-92 NIYDPPLLLYGK
+92 I
-104 GSLPLFDDEVAVTV
+104 EQVASSRTEIIRVSA
-118 VGTRDCTPYGVR
+118 Y
-130 AASQLG
+130 AS
-136 YELARQGALLVSGM
+136 
-150 AKGIDGEALKGALRA
+150 
-165 GGFTAAVLGGGAD
+165 
-178 VVYPAANRRLYEDIA
+178 IA
-193 ATGVILSEYPPGT
+193 M
-206 EPRGDHFP
+206 H
-214 VRNRLLSA
+214 
-222 LSLATVVVEAP
+222 
-233 EKSGA
+233 
-238 LITAAT
+238 
-244 ALEQGREVF
+244 
-253 AVPGPFDAPKS
+253 
-264 RGCNTLIR
+264 
-272 ECVCFFFDAWD
+272 W
-283 VLSFYESRFPHK
+283 
-295 LRSLRA
+295 
-301 TIPPLP
+301 
-307 KGLFAPKLEN
+307 
-317 SAEELERLVY
+317 
-327 EKAHRLYGDELPK
+327 
-340 IVQDRIDLELPGI
+340 LPGI

-369 MADHVDVPYELLAQ
+369 LADHVDVPYELLAQ

-511 RLFYASSDFFCH
+511 RSLDAASDGLRH

>member
-1 MAALKYWVWL
+1 MESKKLEALLMAVDLGSFTKAAEVLGYTQSGL
-11 TTLPGLGERAK
+11 THMMNSLEKEVGFTLLERGRSGVRLTEEGER
-22 LQLLAHFGSPEEIYF
+22 I
-37 APEGELLL
+37 APAVREF
-45 AEGITKLQ
+45 LQ
-53 AALLA
+53 AN
-58 DKSLDRAEKVLED
+58 
-71 CARDGQFL
+71 
-79 LTMDDAGYPARLR
+79 ARLDSV
-92 NIYDPPLLLYGK
+92 I
-104 GSLPLFDDEVAVTV
+104 EQVASSRTEIIRVSA
-118 VGTRDCTPYGVR
+118 Y
-130 AASQLG
+130 AS
-136 YELARQGALLVSGM
+136 
-150 AKGIDGEALKGALRA
+150 
-165 GGFTAAVLGGGAD
+165 
-178 VVYPAANRRLYEDIA
+178 IA
-193 ATGVILSEYPPGT
+193 M
-206 EPRGDHFP
+206 H
-214 VRNRLLSA
+214 
-222 LSLATVVVEAP
+222 
-233 EKSGA
+233 
-238 LITAAT
+238 
-244 ALEQGREVF
+244 
-253 AVPGPFDAPKS
+253 
-264 RGCNTLIR
+264 
-272 ECVCFFFDAWD
+272 W
-283 VLSFYESRFPHK
+283 
-295 LRSLRA
+295 
-301 TIPPLP
+301 
-307 KGLFAPKLEN
+307 
-317 SAEELERLVY
+317 
-327 EKAHRLYGDELPK
+327 
-340 IVQDRIDLELPGI
+340 LPGI

-409 FAVLPKD
+409 FAVLPRD

-489 RTDGVKLLPVE
+489 RIDGVKLLPVE

-511 RLFYASSDFFCH
+511 RSLDAASDGLRH

>member
-1 MAALKYWVWL
+1 MESKKLEALLMAVDLGSFTKAAEVLGYTQSGL
-11 TTLPGLGERAK
+11 THMMNSLEKEVGFTLPERGRSGVRLTEEGER
-22 LQLLAHFGSPEEIYF
+22 I
-37 APEGELLL
+37 APAVREF
-45 AEGITKLQ
+45 LQ
-53 AALLA
+53 AN
-58 DKSLDRAEKVLED
+58 
-71 CARDGQFL
+71 
-79 LTMDDAGYPARLR
+79 ARLDSV
-92 NIYDPPLLLYGK
+92 I
-104 GSLPLFDDEVAVTV
+104 EQVASSRTEIIRVSA
-118 VGTRDCTPYGVR
+118 Y
-130 AASQLG
+130 AS
-136 YELARQGALLVSGM
+136 
-150 AKGIDGEALKGALRA
+150 
-165 GGFTAAVLGGGAD
+165 
-178 VVYPAANRRLYEDIA
+178 IA
-193 ATGVILSEYPPGT
+193 M
-206 EPRGDHFP
+206 H
-214 VRNRLLSA
+214 
-222 LSLATVVVEAP
+222 
-233 EKSGA
+233 
-238 LITAAT
+238 
-244 ALEQGREVF
+244 
-253 AVPGPFDAPKS
+253 
-264 RGCNTLIR
+264 
-272 ECVCFFFDAWD
+272 W
-283 VLSFYESRFPHK
+283 
-295 LRSLRA
+295 
-301 TIPPLP
+301 
-307 KGLFAPKLEN
+307 
-317 SAEELERLVY
+317 
-327 EKAHRLYGDELPK
+327 
-340 IVQDRIDLELPGI
+340 LPGI

-432 RDFIMPSQGFDKD
+432 RDFIRPSQGFDKD

-511 RLFYASSDFFCH
+511 RSLDAASDGLRH

>member
-1 MAALKYWVWL
+1 MESKKLEALLMAVDLGSFTKAAEVLGYTQSGL
-11 TTLPGLGERAK
+11 THMMNSLEKEVGFTLLERGRSGVRLTEEGER
-22 LQLLAHFGSPEEIYF
+22 I
-37 APEGELLL
+37 APAVREF
-45 AEGITKLQ
+45 LQ
-53 AALLA
+53 AN
-58 DKSLDRAEKVLED
+58 
-71 CARDGQFL
+71 
-79 LTMDDAGYPARLR
+79 ARLDSVIEQVSSSR
-92 NIYDPPLLLYGK
+92 TEIIRVSAY
-104 GSLPLFDDEVAVTV
+104 
-118 VGTRDCTPYGVR
+118 
-130 AASQLG
+130 AS
-136 YELARQGALLVSGM
+136 
-150 AKGIDGEALKGALRA
+150 
-165 GGFTAAVLGGGAD
+165 
-178 VVYPAANRRLYEDIA
+178 IA
-193 ATGVILSEYPPGT
+193 M
-206 EPRGDHFP
+206 H
-214 VRNRLLSA
+214 
-222 LSLATVVVEAP
+222 
-233 EKSGA
+233 
-238 LITAAT
+238 
-244 ALEQGREVF
+244 
-253 AVPGPFDAPKS
+253 
-264 RGCNTLIR
+264 
-272 ECVCFFFDAWD
+272 W
-283 VLSFYESRFPHK
+283 
-295 LRSLRA
+295 
-301 TIPPLP
+301 
-307 KGLFAPKLEN
+307 
-317 SAEELERLVY
+317 
-327 EKAHRLYGDELPK
+327 
-340 IVQDRIDLELPGI
+340 LPGI

-409 FAVLPKD
+409 FAILPKD

-511 RLFYASSDFFCH
+511 RSLDAASDGLRH